1 MQNTTTTQQVTG
13 EETLNLVLQKMLE
26 LLLKIQEHIDISILK
41 RRLQN
46 LYKIENFRPEIKP
59 MIKNLQDKL

>member
-1 MQNTTTTQQVTG
+1 MTG
-13 EETLNLVLQKMLE
+13 EKTLNLVLQKMLE
-26 LLLKIQEHIDISILK
+26 LLLKIQGHIEISILK

-46 LYKIENFRPEIKP
+46 LHKIENFKPEIKP